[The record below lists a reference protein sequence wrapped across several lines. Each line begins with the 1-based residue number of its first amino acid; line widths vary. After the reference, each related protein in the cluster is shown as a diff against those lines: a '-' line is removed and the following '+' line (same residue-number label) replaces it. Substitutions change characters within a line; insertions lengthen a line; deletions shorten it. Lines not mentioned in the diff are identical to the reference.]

1 MIVIDVLGAEEIIL
15 DSVEK
20 KSLEN
25 KDNVRKKYHLYNLD
39 LQLID
44 LHQDEDTTNHWLLYQ
59 HNILVP

>member
-20 KSLEN
+20 KSLVN